1 MRHSRLVLAALAALM
16 LVATAGCGGG
26 SGEGRPSLSANPSLT
41 ASPTRSVTASPSR
54 SGIRPSDESTT
65 AEPTSEEPT
74 SEEPTSEEPT
84 SEEPTSEE
92 PTSAEP
98 TSAEPTSEEPTS
110 EEPTSEE
117 PTSDEPTSEEPTTQE
132 PTSEEPTADA
142 AEDAAS
148 EGDSSPWLPILLL
161 ALVVAAVVGLVLLA
175 RRRSARRE
183 WAASLAGARG
193 ESEEVAR
200 TLAPSLLV
208 ESRESRRGG
217 WAVARPRVADL
228 EERLAALARSAPD
241 VAGSTV
247 ASDLAGAVGDL
258 RRSLDEEVRAPDE
271 ASAVA
276 LRAAQDAAQRLEVH
290 LAATA
295 PPSPPGPA

>member
-26 SGEGRPSLSANPSLT
+26 SGEGRPSLSATPSLT

-54 SGIRPSDESTT
+54 SGIRPSDASTT
-65 AEPTSEEPT
+65 
-74 SEEPTSEEPT
+74 
-84 SEEPTSEE
+84 
-92 PTSAEP
+92 AEP

-117 PTSDEPTSEEPTTQE
+117 PTSAEPTSEEPTSEEPTSEEPTTQE

-161 ALVVAAVVGLVLLA
+161 ALVVGSVVGLVLLA

-193 ESEEVAR
+193 ESEELAHN
-200 TLAPSLLV
+200 LAPSLLA

-247 ASDLAGAVGDL
+247 ASDLAGAVGDV

-271 ASAVA
+271 ASAAA

>member
-1 MRHSRLVLAALAALM
+1 M

-26 SGEGRPSLSANPSLT
+26 SGEGRPSLSATPSLT

-65 AEPTSEEPT
+65 AEQTSEEPTTAEPTSEEPTTAEPTSEEPTSTEPT
-74 SEEPTSEEPT
+74 SEEPTSE
-84 SEEPTSEE
+84 
-92 PTSAEP
+92 
-98 TSAEPTSEEPTS
+98 
-110 EEPTSEE
+110 
-117 PTSDEPTSEEPTTQE
+117 EPTSEEPTTQE

-148 EGDSSPWLPILLL
+148 EEDSSPWLPFLLL

-193 ESEEVAR
+193 ESEELAR
-200 TLAPSLLV
+200 TLAPSLLA

-241 VAGSTV
+241 VAGSTA
-247 ASDLAGAVGDL
+247 ASDLAGAVGDV

-271 ASAVA
+271 ASAAA

>member
-1 MRHSRLVLAALAALM
+1 MRQSRLVLAALAALM

-26 SGEGRPSLSANPSLT
+26 SGEGRPSLTANPSLT

-54 SGIRPSDESTT
+54 SGISRPSDSSTT

-74 SEEPTSEEPT
+74 
-84 SEEPTSEE
+84 
-92 PTSAEP
+92 AEP
-98 TSAEPTSEEPTS
+98 
-110 EEPTSEE
+110 
-117 PTSDEPTSEEPTTQE
+117 
-132 PTSEEPTADA
+132 

-193 ESEEVAR
+193 ESEELAR
-200 TLAPSLLV
+200 NLAPSLLA

-247 ASDLAGAVGDL
+247 ASDLAGGVGDV

-271 ASAVA
+271 ASAAA

-295 PPSPPGPA
+295 PPSTPGPA